1 MVFYLSLPISRS
13 WQAVQN
19 APVRTVSREKGQILI
34 ISSNIIEC
42 FLERKLRLV
51 YLRNMFNRPY
61 RTCHP
66 WCGNNV
72 FWVFF
77 WLLLFSECFKKGS
90 ISQPVLPT
98 PTTIKNRRRA
108 TVYSIVVRRCD
119 VSQPFSHTS
128 LRRWSASDFSYLC
141 RCHVGPIYEGP
152 WDESQ

>member
-19 APVRTVSREKGQILI
+19 AMYAPVRTVSREKGQILI
-34 ISSNIIEC
+34 ISSNIIIEC
-42 FLERKLRLV
+42 FLERKLRLL

-66 WCGNNV
+66 LCGSKV

-119 VSQPFSHTS
+119 VSQRFSRTS
-128 LRRWSASDFSYLC
+128 LRRW
-141 RCHVGPIYEGP
+141 CHVGPIYEG
-152 WDESQ
+152 